1 MDEFFDI
8 NPLIK
13 EDNQTIVETL
23 ASQDNIHF
31 FATQFIKNESDDED
45 EWEFEGITS
54 NNIFDIITDDMVS
67 TFLQNRFL
75 GKEDV

>member
-1 MDEFFDI
+1 MDAFFDI